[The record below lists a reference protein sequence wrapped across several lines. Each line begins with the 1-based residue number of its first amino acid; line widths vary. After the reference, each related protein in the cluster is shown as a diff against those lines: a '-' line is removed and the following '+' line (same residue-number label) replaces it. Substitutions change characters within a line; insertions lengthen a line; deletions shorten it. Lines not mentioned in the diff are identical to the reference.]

1 MDSINRREE
10 LKKNEVGVF
19 VSLISSCL
27 YHHGPTVYLSTATPT
42 ATATQPKATELV
54 SYSYS
59 YSYSPWAGVSVLPLS
74 LSLAHTVVK

>member
-1 MDSINRREE
+1 MDSVNRREE
-10 LKKNEVGVF
+10 LKKDEVGVF

-27 YHHGPTVYLSTATPT
+27 YHHGPTVSL
-42 ATATQPKATELV
+42 PKATELV

-74 LSLAHTVVK
+74 LNLAHTVVK